1 MKKRKFFQKIDQKI
15 ESLKSA
21 VADVCAENRKT
32 QMAALQLFEAG
43 KLGLGE
49 MGTGQFHI
57 ITTNIRIVF
66 AIKTLLVA

>member
-1 MKKRKFFQKIDQKI
+1 
-15 ESLKSA
+15 L
-21 VADVCAENRKT
+21 AENRKT

-66 AIKTLLVA
+66 KVKTLLVV

>member
-1 MKKRKFFQKIDQKI
+1 MRKELNKRLHGTNQK
-15 ESLKSA
+15 ST
-21 VADVCAENRKT
+21 VADTLAENRKT

-66 AIKTLLVA
+66 EIKTLLVA